1 MLIVKTYIGY
11 LDLKWIYFDEEN
23 EVFQYQDQKN
33 TSNWIMVAAPLTVF
47 LLKGIASA
55 LNSVFGTLSYTM
67 NISIAMIG
75 TLIVCGILMISKV
88 RKKDPRTGWKTV
100 VLKEKDLRTLL
111 VKVNSIFIIKILF
124 IILEIYFLV
133 TYIRETDFLCLMI
146 YLLAFAC
153 VIHFHQEFK
162 TSKIKKIL
170 KKQKIVL
177 NGLRDS

>member
-1 MLIVKTYIGY
+1 MKIYIGY
-11 LDLKWIYFDEEN
+11 LDSKWIYFDEEN

-33 TSNWIMVAAPLTVF
+33 TSNWIMVAAPLAVF

-55 LNSVFGTLSYTM
+55 LNSTFGTLSYTI

-75 TLIVCGILMISKV
+75 TLIVCGMLMISKV

-111 VKVNSIFIIKILF
+111 VKVISIFIIKILF
-124 IILEIYFLV
+124 IILGIYFLV

-170 KKQKIVL
+170 KKQKILL

>member
-1 MLIVKTYIGY
+1 MKIYIGY
-11 LDLKWIYFDEEN
+11 LDSKWIYFDEEN

-111 VKVNSIFIIKILF
+111 VKVNSSFIIKILF

>member
-1 MLIVKTYIGY
+1 MKIYIGY
-11 LDLKWIYFDEEN
+11 LDSKWIYFDEEN

>member
-1 MLIVKTYIGY
+1 MKIYIGY
-11 LDLKWIYFDEEN
+11 LDSKWIYFDEEN
-23 EVFQYQDQKN
+23 EVFQYNDQKN
-33 TSNWIMVAAPLTVF
+33 TSNWIMVAAPLAVF

-55 LNSVFGTLSYTM
+55 LNSAFGTLSYTI

-75 TLIVCGILMISKV
+75 TLIVCGMLMISKV

-111 VKVNSIFIIKILF
+111 VKVISIFIIKILF
-124 IILEIYFLV
+124 IILGIYFLV

-146 YLLAFAC
+146 YLLAFAS
-153 VIHFHQEFK
+153 VVHFHQEFK

-170 KKQKIVL
+170 KKQKILL
-177 NGLRDS
+177 NGMGDS

>member
-1 MLIVKTYIGY
+1 MKIYIGY
-11 LDLKWIYFDEEN
+11 LDSKWIYFDEEN

-33 TSNWIMVAAPLTVF
+33 TSNWIMVAAPLAVF

-55 LNSVFGTLSYTM
+55 LNSAFGTLSYTI

-75 TLIVCGILMISKV
+75 TLIVCGIMLMISKV
-88 RKKDPRTGWKTV
+88 KKKDPRTGWKTV

-111 VKVNSIFIIKILF
+111 VKVISIFIIKILF

-170 KKQKIVL
+170 KKQKILL
-177 NGLRDS
+177 NSLRDS

>member
-1 MLIVKTYIGY
+1 
-11 LDLKWIYFDEEN
+11 
-23 EVFQYQDQKN
+23 
-33 TSNWIMVAAPLTVF
+33 MVAAPLAVF

-55 LNSVFGTLSYTM
+55 LNSTFGTLSYTI

-75 TLIVCGILMISKV
+75 TLIVCGMLMISKV

-111 VKVNSIFIIKILF
+111 VKVISIFIIKILF
-124 IILEIYFLV
+124 IILGIYFLV

-162 TSKIKKIL
+162 TSRIKKIL
-170 KKQKIVL
+170 YCKQTYLRIFFQDICKTFLNLKDNYYIYQICKIIL
-177 NGLRDS
+177 RGGL

>member
-1 MLIVKTYIGY
+1 MKIYIGY
-11 LDLKWIYFDEEN
+11 LDSKWIYFDEEN

-146 YLLAFAC
+146 YLLAFA
-153 VIHFHQEFK
+153 
-162 TSKIKKIL
+162 SKIKKIL

>member
-11 LDLKWIYFDEEN
+11 LESKWIYFDEEN
-23 EVFQYQDQKN
+23 EVFQYNDQKN
-33 TSNWIMVAAPLTVF
+33 TSNWIMVAAPLAVF
-47 LLKGIASA
+47 LLKGIASV
-55 LNSVFGTLSYTM
+55 LNSAFGGLPYTI

-75 TLIVCGILMISKV
+75 TLIVFGMLMIAKA
-88 RKKDPRTGWKTV
+88 RKKYPRTGWKTV
-100 VLKEKDLRTLL
+100 VLKEKDLKTLL
-111 VKVNSIFIIKILF
+111 VKVISIFIIKILF
-124 IILEIYFLV
+124 VILGIYFLV

-170 KKQKIVL
+170 KKQKILL
-177 NGLRDS
+177 NGLGDS